1 MFMSIT
7 RHPSVPYAKGRA
19 THAYRRIHSICFQPA
34 LPSRSLAWP
43 ARFGGTSPTIPARQ
57 RIDYLLPLGAQSSPP
72 PSPSPERVG
81 QSIPERGVR
90 ARQRP
95 ACQTGLRRRRRMLCD
110 TFLVPAI
117 RNRGRRVSE
126 RVSDIHVYVQPA
138 DSKIYAAAGV
148 RFSSSGLPP
157 HRGRNESLTAG
168 GHAPRL
174 WPSPSPASVPLRL
187 GLVVPPP
194 SVSSVSAG
202 LVTRDKSVS
211 SQYDPQ
217 GCCAPLRAD
226 IEPAL
231 GFRVGL
237 DAGRHAAQAQ
247 AVRT

>member
-1 MFMSIT
+1 M
-7 RHPSVPYAKGRA
+7 GRGVI
-19 THAYRRIHSICFQPA
+19 YSC
-34 LPSRSLAWP
+34 RSL
-43 ARFGGTSPTIPARQ
+43 RG
-57 RIDYLLPLGAQSSPP
+57 
-72 PSPSPERVG
+72 SPERVG
-81 QSIPERGVR
+81 RAYLSEASELDSVQR
-90 ARQRP
+90 ARLVFVVDVECSA
-95 ACQTGLRRRRRMLCD
+95 ACFWSPPFATGGSASANESQTCMGL
-110 TFLVPAI
+110 A
-117 RNRGRRVSE
+117 
-126 RVSDIHVYVQPA
+126 QPA
-138 DSKIYAAAGV
+138 DSQVYAAASV

-237 DAGRHAAQAQ
+237 DAGRHAAQAHWQ